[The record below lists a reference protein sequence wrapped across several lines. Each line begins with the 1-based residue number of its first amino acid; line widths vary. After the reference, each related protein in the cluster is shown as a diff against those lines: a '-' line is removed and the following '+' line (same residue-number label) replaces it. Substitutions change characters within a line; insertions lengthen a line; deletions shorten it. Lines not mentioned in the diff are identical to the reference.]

1 MIQKSDQRLSKDGV
15 VNGRDRR
22 EEEITKELEETM
34 GEAISEASQVYIYIY
49 MSQVYI
55 PGSGRST
62 GGGNGNP
69 IYSCQKNPMD
79 REVWRGTVHR
89 AANSQKRLNDHT

>member
-34 GEAISEASQVYIYIY
+34 GEAISEASQVYIYICHR
-49 MSQVYI
+49 YI
-55 PGSGRST
+55 SLGLED
-62 GGGNGNP
+62 
-69 IYSCQKNPMD
+69 QEM
-79 REVWRGTVHR
+79 
-89 AANSQKRLNDHT
+89 AAHSSVPA

>member
-34 GEAISEASQVYIYIY
+34 GEAISEASQVYIYLCHR
-49 MSQVYI
+49 YI
-55 PGSGRST
+55 SPGQEDPLEEELATQSTLVRRTPWTEKSG
-62 GGGNGNP
+62 
-69 IYSCQKNPMD
+69 
-79 REVWRGTVHR
+79 EVQSIGLQTVK
-89 AANSQKRLNDHT
+89 SD

>member
-49 MSQVYI
+49 VTGIYPRVGKIHWRRKWQPNLLLSEEPHGQ
-55 PGSGRST
+55 RSLAR
-62 GGGNGNP
+62 
-69 IYSCQKNPMD
+69 YSP
-79 REVWRGTVHR
+79 
-89 AANSQKRLNDHT
+89 